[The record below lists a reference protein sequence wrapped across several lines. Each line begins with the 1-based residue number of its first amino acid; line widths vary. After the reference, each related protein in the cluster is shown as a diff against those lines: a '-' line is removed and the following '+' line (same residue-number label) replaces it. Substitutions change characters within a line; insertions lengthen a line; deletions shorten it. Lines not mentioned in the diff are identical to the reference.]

1 MTAQPPDDS
10 EAIFDA
16 ETARFREILAK
27 GRSAT
32 QLALFDLLVERS
44 RDRRSPKEIE
54 IALALFGSVAT
65 HDSGANSGARVY
77 VHRLRKRIDEYYLAR
92 TGPRLVIPKGEYR
105 IALDRSDRRAQPPGR
120 AARLRQAL
128 ASNPAV
134 TLGLFLIVGAAL
146 AFASWNSWP
155 SASTSTPG
163 VARVR
168 QALLGGSADPFDPLI
183 VVGDSMLLAETQ
195 DQRGIQ
201 RMILNPAVKTREDFG
216 SYLKAHPESF
226 YQLYDFNLNFA
237 PIGAVEAAWTLQ
249 DNPDPRGGEGA
260 SSSQM
265 LPASALSP
273 DLLAGRDIIFV
284 GRLSQLRVLEPQVF
298 AQSRFRLAAYDQ
310 LIDTANGAVSR
321 GQVYVD
327 GQSTAWTD
335 YGYLSVRTSS
345 TGHRLIVLAG
355 LGNTGAAG
363 VVALLNAPQEIVR
376 LRRKLGAAHH
386 FEALFEVRAR
396 SGAPE
401 QRRLIA
407 IHALP

>member
-1 MTAQPPDDS
+1 MTAQLPDDS
-10 EAIFDA
+10 EAIFEA

-44 RDRRSPKEIE
+44 RDQRSPKEIE
-54 IALALFGSVAT
+54 IALALFGSIAT
-65 HDSGANSGARVY
+65 HDAGSNSGARVY

-92 TGPRLVIPKGEYR
+92 TGPRLIIPKGEYR
-105 IALDRSDRRAQPPGR
+105 IALDRSDRPALPSIRASQ
-120 AARLRQAL
+120 LRRAL
-128 ASNPAV
+128 AYNPAV
-134 TLGLFLIVGAAL
+134 TLGLSLIVGAAL
-146 AFASWNSWP
+146 AFASWNSLP

-168 QALLGGSADPFDPLI
+168 QALLGSSADQFDPLI

-195 DQRGIQ
+195 DQRSIQ
-201 RMILNPAVKTREDFG
+201 RMILKPAVKTREDFG
-216 SYLKAHPESF
+216 NYLKVHPESF

-237 PIGAVEAAWTLQ
+237 PIGAVEAAWNLQ
-249 DNPDPRGGEGA
+249 DHPDPAGGKGA
-260 SSSQM
+260 NSSQM
-265 LPASALSP
+265 LPASALTQ
-273 DLLAGRDIIFV
+273 DLLDSRDIIFV

-298 AQSRFRLAAYDQ
+298 VQSRFRLAAYDQ
-310 LIDTANGAVSR
+310 LVDTTSGAVSR
-321 GQVYVD
+321 GQVYV
-327 GQSTAWTD
+327 GERSTAWTD

-355 LGNTGAAG
+355 LGNTGIAG

-376 LRRKLGAAHH
+376 LKRKVGAARH

-396 SGAPE
+396 SGAAE
-401 QRRLIA
+401 QRRLVA
-407 IHALP
+407 IHPLP